1 MATHAGR
8 RLDDMVALVTGGSRG
23 LGVAIARE
31 LAVAGA
37 RVAILA
43 RDFTR
48 GEAVALALRSDGLE
62 AMFVTADVR
71 DDSSIESAVTLVA
84 QRYGGVNLLV
94 NNAALTPA
102 STGGPSGSV
111 VSVALE
117 TWEKFIDTNLT
128 GVVRTVR
135 HVVPHMLTAGYGSI
149 ININSVVA
157 QHPMGDDV
165 AYSVTKAG
173 LSGLTRA
180 MAVDLAPSIRV
191 NELVLGFIP
200 NHDNALHHQLMSD
213 PDSRQSLVDASL
225 IDRLGSPKDVGASCV
240 YFGGPESGFVTGQ
253 SLVIDGGAHTPMRT
267 AADVTSPFD
276 LLTDAH

>member
-1 MATHAGR
+1 MATQVSH
-8 RLDDMVALVTGGSRG
+8 RLDDLVALVTGGSRG

-31 LAVAGA
+31 LAAAGA
-37 RVAILA
+37 CVAILA

-48 GEAVALALRSDGLE
+48 GEAVASSLRSEGLE

-71 DDSSIESAVTLVA
+71 DESSIENAVALVA
-84 QRYGGVNLLV
+84 QHYGGVNLLV

-111 VSVALE
+111 VSVAME
-117 TWEKFIDTNLT
+117 TWERFIDTNLT
-128 GVVRTVR
+128 GVVRMVR
-135 HVVPHMLTAGYGSI
+135 QVVPHMLTAGYGSI
-149 ININSVVA
+149 ININSIVSE
-157 QHPMGDDV
+157 HPMGDDV

-180 MAVDLAPSIRV
+180 MAIDLAPSIRV

-200 NHDNALHHQLMSD
+200 NHDNALHHQLISD
-213 PDSRQSLVDASL
+213 PVSRQSIVDASL
-225 IDRLGSPKDVGASCV
+225 IDRLGNPKDVGASCV
-240 YFGGPESGFVTGQ
+240 YFCGPESGFVTGQ

-267 AADVTSPFD
+267 VANVTSPFD
-276 LLTDAH
+276 LIH